1 VNNSNGFGNRS
12 RRSRRAR
19 RAKGALR
26 LAVVVAALLVA
37 AVVFVERRSPVP
49 PVAPIV
55 APAPL
60 PAPTPPPKP
69 WTSVQVHRLRG
80 TLAAAFAPAIAGAT
94 HWSLCVMSAQGSVL
108 FAVHARTGVKP
119 ASVTKLVVATTALDV
134 LGGSYR
140 YHTFLVSSG
149 SPDASGTLA
158 GDLWLVGSGDPSLR
172 STDLAA
178 GVRQLRRQD
187 VRRIAGG
194 VVVDAGA
201 FTGPEINPFWNPQ
214 DANEDYQAPVS
225 AISLDGDTIEFDV
238 RGTTPGAPAAVRENP
253 WSGALHAMGGITTV
267 AAADDP
273 SVIVA
278 ALASPNHFAL
288 SGDVPAGATDR
299 EWVPVHGMAHYA
311 GAVLTQLL
319 HEQGVTTAAGPGVGT
334 APASRIVLW
343 DHASAPLRHLERHM
357 LYLSDNH
364 YAEQLLRT
372 LGLVADGTG
381 DDAHGLSV
389 EREDLARRG
398 VPLSGARLVDGS
410 GLAEADRL
418 SSLTIATIL
427 VRALAMPQ
435 ERGFYDLL
443 PQGGR
448 SGTLENYAFTSAL
461 GRVRAKTGHLT
472 GVSSLAG
479 YVVSRHH
486 GIVAF
491 AFMIDGSPGDPD
503 GAMVRAVDRIA
514 EL

>member
-1 VNNSNGFGNRS
+1 M
-12 RRSRRAR
+12 
-19 RAKGALR
+19 R
-26 LAVVVAALLVA
+26 LSVAVAALLVG
-37 AVVFVERRSPVP
+37 AVVLVERHSAAP
-49 PVAPIV
+49 PVVPIV

-60 PAPTPPPKP
+60 PQPTAPSRP
-69 WTSVQVHRLRG
+69 WTPSQIRRLRG
-80 TLAAAFAPAIAGAT
+80 TLAHAFAPAVAGAT
-94 HWSLCVMSAQGSVL
+94 HWSLCVMSARGNVL

-119 ASVTKLVVATTALDV
+119 ASVTKLVVATTALDL

-140 YHTFLVSSG
+140 YHTLLVSSG
-149 SPDASGTLA
+149 SPDASGTLP

-178 GVRQLRRQD
+178 GVRRLRRQN
-187 VRRIAGG
+187 VRRVVGG
-194 VVVDAGA
+194 VVVDATA

-214 DANEDYQAPVS
+214 DANEDYQAPIS
-225 AISLDGDTIEFDV
+225 AISLDGDTVEFDV
-238 RGTTPGAPAAVRENP
+238 RGTTPGALADVRENP
-253 WSGALHAMGGITTV
+253 WSGALHAMGSIVTV
-267 AAADDP
+267 AAGDDP

-278 ALASPNHFAL
+278 ALASPNHFAV
-288 SGDVPAGATDR
+288 SGAVPAGATDK

-319 HEQGVTTAAGPGVGT
+319 REQGVTTAVGPGVGA
-334 APASRIVLW
+334 APASRVVLW
-343 DHASAPLRHLERHM
+343 DHPSAPLRDLERHM
-357 LYLSDNH
+357 LYISDNH

-372 LGLVADGTG
+372 LGLAAGGTG
-381 DDAHGLSV
+381 DDARGLAA
-389 EREDLARRG
+389 ERADLARRG
-398 VPLSGARLVDGS
+398 VPLSGLRLVDGS
-410 GLAEADRL
+410 GLSEADRL

-427 VRALAMPQ
+427 VRALEMPQ

-448 SGTLENYAFTSAL
+448 SGTLEGYAFTSAL

-503 GAMVRAVDRIA
+503 GAMVHAVDGIA